1 MFTFQSGRGF
11 SGLSMFRT
19 KYAHLRSHDANL
31 FILHFIIVYYYFA
44 VATVILL
51 LAMMLLISDLNHVYL
66 PHARTYIRYG
76 DICICNGP
84 RRTRLLARM

>member
-19 KYAHLRSHDANL
+19 KCAHLRSHDANL

-44 VATVILL
+44 VATDII
-51 LAMMLLISDLNHVYL
+51 ASDDAINLGL
-66 PHARTYIRYG
+66 ESCLFAACTYIHTVR
-76 DICICNGP
+76 
-84 RRTRLLARM
+84 